1 MPQRRPLKIFLT
13 LAVGALMGV
22 GVAAAGLAFN
32 HPATVSV
39 TLTGPGTPVELFYDL
54 GDQGFHQTR
63 SEAWRVP
70 KDEPTTLR
78 YSLHG
83 VRPLTAI
90 RVDPAQTPGK
100 HVDIARVRV
109 DTPWGSWEAQDD
121 ALLASLRRHHDLQID
136 GIDDKALQ
144 TLSTGADPQLIID
157 LPATAIERPASATYR
172 LLIAGGAG
180 GLLLTALG
188 LAIRPFIP
196 ARRRPRPGTITLA
209 GTILLLTL
217 QSWPLI
223 SNKPIYGD
231 GVQNAVITYNLW
243 EHGVFSHASGSPPAP
258 SNWREPLPAMVAAVW
273 LQATMSQG
281 EAVTARSLSRGEH
294 SIDLKR
300 SNLVWIALGLIGCAW
315 LVQRLTG
322 SVYASLTALLLSWL
336 YFFGF
341 PGRIDTF
348 YTELQAGTLMIWS
361 GIALHGLATTRD
373 RHWALAAGVLMG
385 LMALTK
391 GILLY
396 VALVA
401 IPLMMLMLR
410 PRPQQPSGV
419 IAAGLVMALGAA
431 LVVTPWVTRNMVLLD
446 EGSVTD
452 RGGLILYGRSVLN
465 QMRNEEI
472 PGVFYLYGPQPYKTM
487 VAGTQLGP
495 IGNDF
500 ERGGR
505 WQRLNRGASSF
516 AGADLRAQAA
526 GRPEDAIS
534 FHRRVGA
541 EYNRRIQQ
549 HRDDGHP
556 RPRLAAGA
564 SMQREAIDSI
574 LSNPGRHLVMSIP
587 YLWRGYWGLPDAN
600 LPALSVQRQIFIQN
614 MLNLTGGVALIGLL
628 LTGLLARRGELVSW
642 TLMAGGTIAAY
653 AMLTHSIP
661 RYMAPTHPL
670 MMIALVVVGWYGLR
684 ILARGA
690 RRISAVAG

>member
-1 MPQRRPLKIFLT
+1 MPEQRRLKVFLT
-13 LAVGALMGV
+13 LAVGSLMGV
-22 GVAAAGLAFN
+22 AVAAAGLAFN
-32 HPATVSV
+32 HPATVSM
-39 TLTGPGTPVELFYDL
+39 TLTGPGTPAELFYNL
-54 GDQGFHQTR
+54 GEQGFHQTR
-63 SEAWRVP
+63 TEAWRLP
-70 KDEPTTLR
+70 DDEPTTLR
-78 YSLHG
+78 HSLHG

-90 RVDPAQTPGK
+90 RVDPAQAPGK
-100 HVDIARVRV
+100 HVDIAEVRV
-109 DTPWGSWEAQDD
+109 ETPWRTWEAQGD
-121 ALLASLRRHHDLQID
+121 ALLASLRRHHDLQIN

-157 LPATAIERPASATYR
+157 LPTTAIERPASVTYR

-188 LAIRPFIP
+188 LAIRPLIP
-196 ARRRPRPGTITLA
+196 ARRRPRPGIIMLA
-209 GTILLLTL
+209 GAILLLTL

-223 SNKPIYGD
+223 TDKPIYGD
-231 GVQNAVITYNLW
+231 GAQNAVTTYNLW
-243 EHGVFSHASGSPPAP
+243 KHGVFSHASGSPPPP
-258 SNWREPLPAMVAAVW
+258 SNWREPLPAMAAAIW
-273 LQATMSQG
+273 LQATMPER
-281 EAVTARSLSRGEH
+281 EAVTAQSLSRGEH

-300 SNLVWIALGLIGCAW
+300 SNLIWIALGLIGCAW

-322 SVYASLTALLLSWL
+322 SVYASLSALLLSWL

-341 PGRIDTF
+341 PERIDTF
-348 YTELQAGTLMIWS
+348 YTELQAGTLMLWS
-361 GIALHGLATTRD
+361 GIALHGLATTRNW
-373 RHWALAAGVLMG
+373 RWALTAGVLMG

-391 GILLY
+391 GIMLY

-401 IPLMMLMLR
+401 IPLFVLVLR
-410 PRPQQPSGV
+410 PKPQTSLGV
-419 IAAGLVMALGAA
+419 IGAGLVMALGTA
-431 LVVTPWVTRNMVLLD
+431 LVITPWMTRNMMLLD
-446 EGSVTD
+446 ESSVTD

-472 PGVFYLYGPQPYKTM
+472 PGVFYLYGPQLYKTI

-564 SMQREAIDSI
+564 GMQRDAIDSI

-587 YLWRGYWGLPDAN
+587 CLWRGYWGLPDAD
-600 LPALSVQRQIFIQN
+600 LPALSVQRQTFIQN
-614 MLNLTGGVALIGLL
+614 MLNLTGGAALIGLF
-628 LTGLLARRGELVSW
+628 LTGLLARRGELVGW

-670 MMIALVVVGWYGLR
+670 MMIALVVVGWYGLQV
-684 ILARGA
+684 LARGA
-690 RRISAVAG
+690 QRISAAAG